1 MHEPASDFWTD
12 AGTCTT
18 TPKQLKDLS
27 FPLKHYVMVRANS
40 GNTKVICIGNS
51 DCKNTGLILAGGEQ
65 TPPIPIDNLNKL
77 WVASAEGDQGYSWI
91 AL

>member
-18 TPKQLKDLS
+18 TPKRLKDES
-27 FPLKHYVMVRANS
+27 FPLKHYVVVRANN
-40 GNTKVICIGNS
+40 GNGKAICVGNS
-51 DCKNTGLILAGGEQ
+51 DCKNTGFILAAGEQ
-65 TPPIPIDNLNKL
+65 TPLIPINDINKV
-77 WVASAEGDQGYSWI
+77 WVVSTEDEQGYSWI

>member
-18 TPKQLKDLS
+18 TPKRLKDES
-27 FPLKHYVMVRANS
+27 IPLKYYVVVRANT
-40 GNTKVICIGNS
+40 GNDKAICIGNS
-51 DCKNTGLILAGGEQ
+51 DCQNTGFILAAGEQ
-65 TPPIPIDNLNKL
+65 TRPIPINDINKL
-77 WVASAEGDQGYSWI
+77 WVVSTEDEQGYSWI